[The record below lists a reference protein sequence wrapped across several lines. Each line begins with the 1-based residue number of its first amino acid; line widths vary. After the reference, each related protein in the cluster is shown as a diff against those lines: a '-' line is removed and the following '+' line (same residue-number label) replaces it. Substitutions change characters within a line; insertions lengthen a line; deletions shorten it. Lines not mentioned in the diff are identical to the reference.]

1 MGVEQSYHRAL
12 ATAAAFTSCLIAGCR
27 AGQLA
32 RVSSGPISRAEAD
45 ARDAIRREQALRAQP
60 LPERTVGISPF
71 ASNVRDTSLAPLGY
85 GLADLLVFDL
95 AASRRVTVV
104 ERIRFDAVV
113 RELELGQSGRVDS
126 ATAPRVGRL
135 VQARYLVLGTLSEMP
150 NADLRI
156 DTRVANVT
164 TSDAGRPLAF
174 SAPVARVLEA
184 EKALAVR
191 LLEELGVGVTSD
203 VRAAIEQPATRSQ
216 AALLAYS
223 RGVRDLV
230 QRRIPQAVSEFE
242 TAARL
247 DPSFRQAQTR
257 LGEARTQQNGE
268 RGSSRQANSP
278 RRSAGDLALEQ
289 VVSAM
294 PLSIADRPGGAAD
307 AAFPTPRAIII
318 ILVNSPR

>member
-1 MGVEQSYHRAL
+1 MRMSRVRMVAVLACGV
-12 ATAAAFTSCLIAGCR
+12 TGCR

-32 RVSSGPISRAEAD
+32 RVSTGPVSRAEAE
-45 ARDAIRREQALRAQP
+45 ARQAIRQEKALATQQ

-71 ASNVRDTSLAPLGY
+71 SANVRDSSLAPLAY

-104 ERIRFDAVV
+104 ERLRLDAIV

-126 ATAPRVGRL
+126 TTAPRVGRL
-135 VQARYLVLGTLSEMP
+135 VQARYLVLGTLSQMP

-156 DTRVANVT
+156 DTRVANVV
-164 TSDAGRPLAF
+164 TSDAGRPRAY

-184 EKALAVR
+184 EKALAVQ
-191 LLEELGVGVTSD
+191 LLEEMGVSVTPD
-203 VRAAIEQPATRSQ
+203 LRAAIAQPATQSQ
-216 AALLAYS
+216 PALLAYS
-223 RGVRDLV
+223 RGVRHLAE
-230 QRRIPQAVSEFE
+230 RRIPEAVAEFQ

-247 DPSFRQAQTR
+247 DPNFRQAQTR
-257 LGEARTQQNGE
+257 LGEARAQESSE
-268 RGSSRQANSP
+268 RGLSRSP
-278 RRSAGDLALEQ
+278 DETRRAVGNLALEQ

-294 PLSIADRPGGAAD
+294 PLTIADRPGGAAD

-318 ILVNSPR
+318 ILVSSPR